1 MERSDEDL
9 VRFAAAGD
17 RSALEDLLGRHHD
30 RIWSVCRRI
39 TGNDADA
46 ADATQEALLAI
57 VRGLDRFDG
66 RASFRTWSYRVATN
80 ACLDELRRR
89 RRRPEPTDLQEH
101 EPPPPPTVFE
111 DRLAE
116 GDRLSTALAELDEK
130 FRIPVILRDVYDLD
144 YAEISET
151 LGIPPGTVRSRIARG
166 RGHLAEL
173 LGTRS
178 GSPDVNTDD
187 HA

>member
-1 MERSDEDL
+1 M
-9 VRFAAAGD
+9 
-17 RSALEDLLGRHHD
+17 EDLLGRHHD
-30 RIWSVCRRI
+30 RIWSLCRRI

-46 ADATQEALLAI
+46 SDATQEALMAI

-66 RASFRTWSYRVATN
+66 RASFKTWSYRVATN

-89 RRRPEPTDLQEH
+89 KRRPEPTDLQEH
-101 EPPPPPTVFE
+101 EPPPHPTVFDE
-111 DRLAE
+111 QLVE
-116 GDRLSTALAELDEK
+116 GDRISTALAALPDS
-130 FRIPVILRDVYDLD
+130 FRVPVILRDVYDLD

-151 LGIPPGTVRSRIARG
+151 LDIPPGTVRSRIARG
-166 RGHLAEL
+166 RRHLADL